1 MHKKLVGTT
10 LLINLSFHTLNDIF
24 ISVVILKCK
33 SIKLIITSLYRELIK
48 TQDRIISPPL
58 WIIWQKDKEEWGQM
72 TNYNN
77 RAHLLFFWSDI
88 SLVYDSNRAECSH
101 VNIVIVSTQS
111 TAVEQCSYFDFFS
124 FDTYSLSSHLILD
137 QTIVLTFRSRHCLCC
152 ASRQTMDALRHGVML
167 LQLRL

>member
-1 MHKKLVGTT
+1 MHLLTIVEFKIRSRVQPNRSSYRRFLNVHKKLVGTT

-111 TAVEQCSYFDFFS
+111 TAVEQCLYFDFFFIWYIFS
-124 FDTYSLSSHLILD
+124 FISLN
-137 QTIVLTFRSRHCLCC
+137 FRSNY
-152 ASRQTMDALRHGVML
+152 SSYI
-167 LQLRL
+167 